1 MTDKNSLMVIG
12 FYHKGV
18 CFFLSD
24 SIDTGIVDQS
34 SSFFSALRIMFAHM

>member
-1 MTDKNSLMVIG
+1 MTYKNSLMVIWN
-12 FYHKGV
+12 YHKGV
-18 CFFLSD
+18 LFLSD